1 LVSFNLQN
9 LFGCDI
15 NIICLKI
22 FLIKLTKLIRN
33 NLQPIF
39 DLYDVD
45 LVISGHVHTYER
57 SKPLIFNNTITDN
70 STFSYIDPEGQVYIT
85 VGTGGRSLYSEWRNV
100 SEWSIIQYS
109 DDYGF
114 LNINLENNGKKIS
127 ADFITNKGNV
137 MDSFQIVK

>member
-1 LVSFNLQN
+1 M
-9 LFGCDI
+9 
-15 NIICLKI
+15 
-22 FLIKLTKLIRN
+22 IRN

-45 LVISGHVHTYER
+45 LVISGHVHAYER

-70 STFSYIDPEGQVYIT
+70 STFSYIDPEGQIYIT